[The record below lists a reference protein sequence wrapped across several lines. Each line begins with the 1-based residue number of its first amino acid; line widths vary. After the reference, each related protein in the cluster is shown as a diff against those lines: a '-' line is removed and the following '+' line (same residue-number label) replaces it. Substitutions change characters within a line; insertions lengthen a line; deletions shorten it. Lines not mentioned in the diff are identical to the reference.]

1 MPKNDT
7 GPSEQDVMFE
17 MFEEIFDEDRVADRL
32 LIPDD
37 LKDVVEKYERNYI
50 LEALEQYE
58 YNQTKASRRLGIK
71 RTTLIAKM
79 KKFKIVH

>member
-1 MPKNDT
+1 MTSNDK
-7 GPSEQDVMFE
+7 SEQDVMFE
-17 MFEEIFDEDRVADRL
+17 MVEEIFDEDRVADRL

-37 LKDVVEKYERNYI
+37 LKYVVERYERNYI
-50 LEALEQYE
+50 LEALEQFE
-58 YNQTKASRRLGIK
+58 YNQTKASKRLGIK

>member
-1 MPKNDT
+1 MTSNDK
-7 GPSEQDVMFE
+7 SEQDVMFE
-17 MFEEIFDEDRVADRL
+17 MVEEIFDEDRVADRL

-37 LKDVVEKYERNYI
+37 LKYVVEKYERNYI
-50 LEALEQYE
+50 LEALEQFE
-58 YNQTKASRRLGIK
+58 YNQTKASERLGIK

>member
-1 MPKNDT
+1 MTNNDK
-7 GPSEQDVMFE
+7 SEQDVMFE
-17 MFEEIFDEDRVADRL
+17 MVEEIFDEDRVADRL

-37 LKDVVEKYERNYI
+37 LKYVVEKYERNYI
-50 LEALEQYE
+50 LEALEQFE
-58 YNQTKASRRLGIK
+58 YNQTKASKRLGIK

>member
-1 MPKNDT
+1 MTSNDK
-7 GPSEQDVMFE
+7 SEQDVMFE

>member
-1 MPKNDT
+1 MTNNDK
-7 GPSEQDVMFE
+7 SEQDVMFE
-17 MFEEIFDEDRVADRL
+17 MFEEIFDEDRGADRL

-50 LEALEQYE
+50 LEALEQFE
-58 YNQTKASRRLGIK
+58 YNQTKASKRLGIK

>member
-1 MPKNDT
+1 MTSNDK
-7 GPSEQDVMFE
+7 SEQDVMFE
-17 MFEEIFDEDRVADRL
+17 MVEEIFDEDRVADRL

-37 LKDVVEKYERNYI
+37 LKYVVEKYERNYI
-50 LEALEQYE
+50 LEALEQFE
-58 YNQTKASRRLGIK
+58 YNQTKASKRLGIK